1 MSSNIIQIQLN
12 KTRIYI
18 NTIIQQQE
26 EMKKTIINLEILISS
41 LQQKLENKQNNIQP
55 EKSTRI
61 AGNNVLGLRLN
72 KLGNKIS
79 IIENAINIDNS
90 CNEYDDDEEEYE
102 I

>member
-41 LQQKLENKQNNIQP
+41 LQQKLENKQNNIQH

>member
-1 MSSNIIQIQLN
+1 MFSNIIIQLN

-41 LQQKLENKQNNIQP
+41 LQQKLENKQNNIQH

>member
-1 MSSNIIQIQLN
+1 MSSSNIIIIQLN

-18 NTIIQQQE
+18 NTLMHQQE

-41 LQQKLENKQNNIQP
+41 LQQKLENKQNNIQH

-72 KLGNKIS
+72 KLVNKIS
-79 IIENAINIDNS
+79 IIENAINID
-90 CNEYDDDEEEYE
+90 CNEYEEEYEEEYE

>member
-41 LQQKLENKQNNIQP
+41 LQQKLENKQNNIQH

-90 CNEYDDDEEEYE
+90 CNEYDDDEYE